1 MMKALSPSARVIAV
15 DLPGH
20 GESQILQHDDENF
33 NQISLTIQSVADL
46 LLKLI
51 CDITDGEVVVVGYS
65 MGARIALQ
73 MILNE
78 NLKVILSRLQ
88 LVCFILYLNDPKVVL
103 SRQISGAVLISGSP
117 GLRHE
122 ASRRRRTAIDKSR
135 AQFLLTYGLECF
147 IKTWYSGKMWTR
159 LRN

>member
-20 GESQILQHDDENF
+20 GESQILQRDDGNF

-78 NLKVILSRLQ
+78 NHKVILSRLQ
-88 LVCFILYLNDPKVVL
+88 LL
-103 SRQISGAVLISGSP
+103 SF
-117 GLRHE
+117 
-122 ASRRRRTAIDKSR
+122 
-135 AQFLLTYGLECF
+135 FLSLFE
-147 IKTWYSGKMWTR
+147 
-159 LRN
+159 